1 MILVTF
7 VSAYRRRIAEKGSTE
22 QDQKEDKTVSWEI
35 LSMSSYSILEKDSN
49 DVMEIIYTLPYLY
62 TYLLFWEGFTVCSL
76 SA

>member
-62 TYLLFWEGFTVCSL
+62 TYLLFWEGYTVCSL